1 MSLTAL
7 LVPTFRQSLRGLS
20 NWLDKAVSREQA
32 EGRDPDA
39 LLTQRL
45 AADMYPLATQ
55 VRFVCFLSQESIHRL
70 RGSQVPDELLAVRQE
85 GWDAG
90 RAPGTVADAKRHIA
104 SALSFLDSLS
114 STELDATADRAIVLD
129 LPNGMIFDLTGEQFA
144 RDWALPQV
152 YFHHAMAYAILRSQ
166 GLDLGKADYV
176 GHMLAYVR
184 PGTFPS
190 QG

>member
-1 MSLTAL
+1 MSLTNL
-7 LVPTFRQSLRGLS
+7 LVPTFRQLLQGLS
-20 NWLDKAVSREQA
+20 NWLDKAVAREEA
-32 EGRDPDA
+32 AGRNPDA

-45 AADMYPLATQ
+45 AADMYPLAAQ

-70 RGSQVPDELLAVRQE
+70 RGSQVSPELQAVRQE
-85 GWDAG
+85 AWDAD
-90 RAPGTVADAKRHIA
+90 RNPGTVADAKRHIA
-104 SALSFLDSLS
+104 DALAFLEGLS
-114 STELDATADRAIVLD
+114 TAELDPAATRAIVMD

-184 PGTFPS
+184 PGTFPR